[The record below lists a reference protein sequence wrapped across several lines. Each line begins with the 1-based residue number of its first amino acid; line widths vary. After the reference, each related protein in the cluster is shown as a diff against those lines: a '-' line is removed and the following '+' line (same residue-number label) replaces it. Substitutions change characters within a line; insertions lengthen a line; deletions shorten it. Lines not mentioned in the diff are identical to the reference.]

1 MKWTALPKGS
11 FTEMH
16 WAKPGATSGFV
27 LIWSGQK
34 PAGLPVM
41 PITRQDGSRWWLSW
55 RRAPVLPSSKL
66 RHLQGGCMCLR
77 LAPRLR
83 RMSRQLSHKACCS
96 SSWLC
101 WLILFLL
108 CFRVEVNLRDS
119 APIPGLSRPTIWVG
133 ITCRGINLSP
143 RIKQRFIDLHVALR
157 RRYKAN
163 RAVPML
169 VVVPVHQ
176 LCHPATR
183 LQQAAKRFDGHLRTV
198 LQRPDK
204 ALPSTGCRC

>member
-1 MKWTALPKGS
+1 M
-11 FTEMH
+11 
-16 WAKPGATSGFV
+16 
-27 LIWSGQK
+27 
-34 PAGLPVM
+34 
-41 PITRQDGSRWWLSW
+41 
-55 RRAPVLPSSKL
+55 
-66 RHLQGGCMCLR
+66 
-77 LAPRLR
+77 
-83 RMSRQLSHKACCS
+83 
-96 SSWLC
+96 
-101 WLILFLL
+101 ILFLL

-198 LQRPDK
+198 LQRPEQSASEYGLSLQTAGLLREPATPK
-204 ALPSTGCRC
+204 RCIVASIASPFMGEPLSE